1 MIYQIT
7 SKRDHV
13 ELELN
18 FVGVENHINITFTP
32 DNISAVSL
40 ITYQMI
46 KYKIADRYIERK
58 KLSLLTN
65 LMYLMYAS

>member
-46 KYKIADRYIERK
+46 KYTNCKSIERK